1 MFQSVGHEVIDAF
14 GECMNVPLF
23 RRTIVGSSKC
33 TTLEYTS
40 APDTADEVEDLF
52 QLLSSVLV
60 LLRRLRSLRS
70 CTLYVF
76 MMQRFPL
83 RQQKHPEIQAVSC
96 GAILSSYQRIRVE
109 NVYGAK
115 FVININDRSCAD

>member
-14 GECMNVPLF
+14 AECMNLPLY

-40 APDTADEVEDLF
+40 GPDDEVEDLYE
-52 QLLSSVLV
+52 LLSTVVVCTIFVVSLV
-60 LLRRLRSLRS
+60 YLLIEKRF
-70 CTLYVF
+70 VF
-76 MMQRFPL
+76 LMAKS
-83 RQQKHPEIQAVSC
+83 KHPDIKAVSC

-109 NVYGAK
+109 NVYVL
-115 FVININDRSCAD
+115 FVSGSFRRL